1 MNWTRPF
8 TPTSASKHSCCKQK
22 KNGVGLE
29 WGSWSME
36 VHVIW
41 EVLQCIMMMR
51 DIEKLSIQLSQDSI
65 TSSQNTIYKHHRTQ
79 VTVTQSYA
87 HHRTQVTVTQSYAH
101 HRTQVTVTQSYALTN
116 ITEHRSLSQRVTLLQ
131 TSQNTGHCNTE
142 FHSY

>member
-1 MNWTRPF
+1 
-8 TPTSASKHSCCKQK
+8 
-22 KNGVGLE
+22 
-29 WGSWSME
+29 ME

-87 HHRTQVTVTQSYAH
+87 HHRTQVTVTQSYA
-101 HRTQVTVTQSYALTN
+101 LTN